1 MKKDN
6 KMMAIL
12 ALLSILSLFVFS
24 QEGDAKLTVWG
35 FCLLAAVAAGYNGY
49 LILKKKS
56 WPGRRFALLCSGMG
70 LFTAALVM
78 LAGKLKF
85 QTEKHGGLV
94 IWEGVVAFL
103 IVFGWCAFCVWTEK
117 GVTENVVLLILF
129 GGFLIRIFY
138 VVLTQAHIYQN
149 DLGALIPGDYGHMGY
164 VYYLYS
170 QGRLPDVNP
179 MEFYQFYQ
187 PPLHYAVCALLLKVF
202 QVFGCD
208 LSEAQELLQVPA
220 ALWGT
225 LTLFFI
231 NKIGVRLRI
240 PPLGRGIAL
249 GVASFLPLS
258 ILLGGA
264 LNNDGLMT
272 LLVVMALY
280 YTLVWYEYPGTGKIA
295 VMAVCIGC
303 AMMTKLSG
311 VLAAP
316 AMAALMLQKAW
327 KDRIR
332 WKVYLKQFLCFGV
345 IAFPLGLWYSLL
357 RFWQFGMPLGFVPR
371 LAEDAE
377 QFIGMHMTWD
387 RLFDFKNAFQSLS
400 LGWVNTERAD
410 YNIPVSMVKY
420 AVFGEGDFYR
430 INPVLTAVG
439 TGLFWIVLVLGILT
453 GAALVIWFFQK
464 RNTVMEKV
472 FLGLVIAVSLYSYF
486 RFCLDYPFV
495 CTMNIRYIIGTVYLA
510 FLVLGAVAAQA
521 VDRVRQKS
529 PATSRAICTVLVGG
543 VGIYIAGAVT
553 MIVQL
558 DQLIP

>member
-1 MKKDN
+1 
-6 KMMAIL
+6 
-12 ALLSILSLFVFS
+12 
-24 QEGDAKLTVWG
+24 
-35 FCLLAAVAAGYNGY
+35 
-49 LILKKKS
+49 
-56 WPGRRFALLCSGMG
+56 
-70 LFTAALVM
+70 
-78 LAGKLKF
+78 
-85 QTEKHGGLV
+85 
-94 IWEGVVAFL
+94 
-103 IVFGWCAFCVWTEK
+103 
-117 GVTENVVLLILF
+117 
-129 GGFLIRIFY
+129 
-138 VVLTQAHIYQN
+138 
-149 DLGALIPGDYGHMGY
+149 MGY

-179 MEFYQFYQ
+179 MEFYQLYQ
-187 PPLHYAVCALLLKVF
+187 PPLHYAVCALLLKIF
-202 QVFGCD
+202 RIFGCD
-208 LSEAQELLQVPA
+208 LNEAQEMLQVPA
-220 ALWGT
+220 ALCGT
-225 LTLFFI
+225 FTLFFI
-231 NKIGVRLRI
+231 NRIGIRLRVS
-240 PPLGRGIAL
+240 PLGRGIAL
-249 GVASFLPLS
+249 GLASFLPLS

-280 YTLVWYEYPGTGKIA
+280 YTLVWYEYPGIGKIA

-371 LAEDAE
+371 LAEDAG

-430 INPVLTAVG
+430 INPVLTAAG
-439 TGLFWIVLVLGILT
+439 TVLFWFVLVLGILT

-472 FLGLVIAVSLYSYF
+472 FLGLVIAVNFYSYL
-486 RFCLDYPFV
+486 RFCFDYPFV
-495 CTMNIRYIIGTVYLA
+495 CTMNIRYIIGAVYLA

-521 VDRVRQKS
+521 ADRIRQKS
-529 PATSRAICTVLVGG
+529 PAASGAVCAAFAGG